1 MMVSRTRPPDF
12 RQSVA
17 GGNVGEF
24 SKGYFT
30 RVTIL
35 QKGICAE
42 EFLEFIHKGVS
53 GWDSDTIGINSS
65 NLLLNPKVISIWII
79 PLFGSYPIQ
88 YKFITTTMNPVG
100 KSCLMIPCYLFEN
113 LTAILEGNAHQIH
126 NVLIEGKSS

>member
-1 MMVSRTRPPDF
+1 MRVSRTRPPDF

-24 SKGYFT
+24 SKGYWTF
-30 RVTIL
+30 I
-35 QKGICAE
+35 GIRAE

-53 GWDSDTIGINSS
+53 GWDSNVHKFNTPKI
-65 NLLLNPKVISIWII
+65 LFNPKVIWILCRWWII